1 MYEGVEP
8 EAPGSKRNRLINTK
22 YFCGESDETNK
33 EFWSRVRRYVQATYE
48 MESIK
53 KIYINSDGGAWIKE
67 GMNQL
72 GNIEY
77 VLDEF
82 HLSKYVLKMTSHML
96 DSKEDARVEVCK
108 IIRNGTK
115 KEFDEIVERLEGSA
129 KTESR
134 LKTIQEAASYIKN
147 NWGAAKRRLWRRN
160 GVCACSAEGHVSHV
174 LSSRMSTLA
183 LGWSR
188 LGASKM
194 ARLREWY
201 YNKNSMLE
209 LVRSQKIELPMV
221 AGAEELIMSASDII
235 SSEINRRRK
244 TETISGKYEE
254 IMNTTLGL
262 KTRKQLS
269 IYVNRWI

>member
-183 LGWSR
+183 LVWSR